1 MCSEAVTL
9 PAEKWV
15 YNYVKN
21 KEMSTIIYSSE
32 LDNLGIKC
40 LVMFIWETGSVDKI
54 KRVSTKVVYLA
65 QEK

>member
-15 YNYVKN
+15 YNHVKN